1 MRLHLRFCYAKYS
14 KESALLPVGGDAHIA
29 PVGMIEFAL
38 DLHKI
43 GLYRRV
49 DVGIDPYAL
58 IQEIL

>member
-1 MRLHLRFCYAKYS
+1 L
-14 KESALLPVGGDAHIA
+14 
-29 PVGMIEFAL
+29 GMIEFAL